1 MFWRKMKLS
10 QKIPALV
17 CALLFLLTLA
27 GGIGGSISY
36 RCFAQYHEQVEL
48 LEELDDGSS
57 VYIDLKKRLKPGRTC

>member
-1 MFWRKMKLS
+1 MKLS

-48 LEELDDGSS
+48 LEELDRQ
-57 VYIDLKKRLKPGRTC
+57 VVRIHIDLKEAIKAWKNLLIR